1 MMIIDATDLLLGRLA
16 TVAAKRALL
25 GEEVIVVNCEN
36 AIVSGKKDNVFAKY
50 KQRRDRGSP
59 STGPYFPRYPEQIV
73 KRTIRG
79 MLPYKQPK
87 GRDALKRVKCFRGM
101 PSEYEGKAES
111 IKEAHAGKL
120 TTLNFVVLKEISKFL
135 GAKI

>member
-1 MMIIDATDLLLGRLA
+1 MIIDGTNLLLGRLA
-16 TVAAKRALL
+16 TITAKKALL
-25 GEEVIVVNCEN
+25 GEEIIVINCEN
-36 AIVSGKKDNVFAKY
+36 VIISGKREYIYKKY

-87 GRDALKRVKCFRGM
+87 GRDAFKRVKCFRGI
-101 PSEYEGKAES
+101 PKEYEGKAS
-111 IKEAHAGKL
+111 TLNEANANKL
-120 TTLNFVVLKEISKFL
+120 STLNFVVLKDVSKFL

>member
-1 MMIIDATDLLLGRLA
+1 MIIDATDLLLGRLS
-16 TVAAKRALL
+16 TIAAKKSLM
-25 GEEVIVVNCEN
+25 GEEIIIVNCNE
-36 AIVSGKKDNVFAKY
+36 AVISGNKNNIFSKY

-59 STGPYFPRYPEQIV
+59 STGPYFPRYSEQIV

-87 GRDALKRVKCFRGM
+87 GRDALARVKCFRKT
-101 PSEYEGKAES
+101 PEEYEGKAKTLE
-111 IKEAHAGKL
+111 EAHAKKL
-120 TTLNFVVLKEISKFL
+120 TTLNYVVLKELSKFL